1 MNNNKYDD
9 QDGYDNPEEN
19 KTDLRNVII
28 FSGLVLAFMYLVS
41 LWAWVQIPAGTQVP
55 IHWNVQGEVDGYGS
69 KFWGLLL
76 LPLVNTGIVLLFIAI
91 PRLEP
96 RRQNLLRSM
105 KAYTRFWA
113 AFLVFM
119 LVLHLALVA
128 ATLGYGARIELIVP
142 IMVGVLF
149 IIIGNYM
156 GKIRSNFLMGI
167 RTPWTLSSELAWNKT
182 HRLGGKMFMLTGA
195 LTILAA
201 LFGSPEVTFIIMM
214 AGTFG
219 IVMVAFPYSYLVW
232 KNDPNARGRE

>member
-1 MNNNKYDD
+1 MNNYDEHDGHDTPEQNKI
-9 QDGYDNPEEN
+9 
-19 KTDLRNVII
+19 DLRRVII
-28 FSGLVLAFMYLVS
+28 FSGFVLAFMYIVS

-69 KFWGLLL
+69 KFWGLMLM
-76 LPLVNTGIVLLFIAI
+76 PLMNTGIVLLFIAI

-128 ATLGYGARIELIVP
+128 ATLGYGARIELLVP

-149 IIIGNYM
+149 IVIGNYM
-156 GKIRSNFLMGI
+156 GKIRSNFMMGI
-167 RTPWTLSSELAWNKT
+167 RTPWTLTSELAWNKT
-182 HRLGGKMFMLTGA
+182 HRLGGKLFMLTGGV
-195 LTILAA
+195 TILAA
-201 LFGSPEVTFIIMM
+201 LFGSPEATFILMM
-214 AGTFG
+214 AGVVG
-219 IVMVAFPYSYLVW
+219 ILLVAFPYSYLVW
-232 KNDPNARGRE
+232 KNDPEAGGGE